1 MPGIRPSTLSM
12 YVFSYARL
20 RKRQDRLLH
29 QLHERYGPIVRIG
42 KWDNLQNCLLLGLII
57 DSIAGP
63 AYVSVSD
70 PSLLNIVYNTPQF
83 QKSKTYDAF
92 NKGADSIFSTR

>member
-42 KWDNLQNCLLLGLII
+42 K
-57 DSIAGP
+57 
-63 AYVSVSD
+63 
-70 PSLLNIVYNTPQF
+70 
-83 QKSKTYDAF
+83 
-92 NKGADSIFSTR
+92 